1 MNLFTIPVSVLSGVA
16 LALSSAAVVGP
27 VAAGAPGVSPVQALG
42 PGSAL
47 SAAKVPGRQ
56 IRIVVAGERLG
67 QTASVKV
74 KGLTG
79 DADGYKKV
87 VKVTQKKKLAKVPVG
102 KYRVSAR
109 KIQAG
114 GRTASAE
121 PVKIKVTV
129 RRGATARLVYVAT
142 PPPPPGADVT
152 APGAVTG
159 LTVTGTTLSSI
170 SLAWTNPPDA
180 DLAQV
185 LVRRAVG
192 EVAPSGPTAGTAVP
206 LSSPI
211 VGLGTDGGLSPITKY
226 AYSVFTKD
234 TSGNV
239 SGPTSVTVKTA
250 DPVLVASG
258 ATGVPAGSALNSG
271 DFLLSPDGR
280 YRLVNQPDGNLVQQ
294 VALSGRVLW
303 ETGTAGG
310 ESLLIMMPDGNL
322 LLMPKVGGEPSWS
335 TGTSGDSPNFQVQ
348 NDANLKVFTGAVTA
362 WSSNTVDDRLIA
374 NERLYAGQQITSPNG
389 LVRLVQQADGNL
401 VLYGAGDAVLWYV
414 GSYGSPG
421 AWTVMQ
427 ADGNFVVYAP
437 DNSPLWSHQHMGQ
450 PWQLR
455 GRRERRSLAPVP
467 FRRHSLVDHPVGL
480 RRPARAV
487 ASPITVGLLVRIP
500 KTSCARSSPEGAR
513 VGQGHDQGE
522 DQTLISV
529 CSPSSALRRP
539 LTASP
544 QSIERKTR
552 ILPSGAVEPGAQ
564 IQD

>member
-1 MNLFTIPVSVLSGVA
+1 MRTFTVPFAVVSVAAVALSGPAVGGPI
-16 LALSSAAVVGP
+16 AAHVP
-27 VAAGAPGVSPVQALG
+27 VAGRMSV
-42 PGSAL
+42 L

-56 IRIVVAGERLG
+56 IRLVVAGERLG

-79 DADGYKKV
+79 KANGYHKT
-87 VKVTQKKKLAKVPVG
+87 VKVITKKKLAKVPVG
-102 KYRVSAR
+102 KYRVSAKR
-109 KIQAG
+109 IEAG

-121 PVKIKVTV
+121 PVKITVTA

-142 PPPPPGADVT
+142 PPPPPPTGPDVT

-159 LTVTGTTLSSI
+159 LTVTGTTLSSV

-192 EVAPSGPTAGTAVP
+192 EVAPSGPTAGTAVS
-206 LSSPI
+206 LSSP
-211 VGLGTDGGLSPITKY
+211 VVTLGTDGGLRPITKY

-239 SGPTSVTVKTA
+239 SGPASVTVKTA
-250 DPVLVASG
+250 DPVLVAIG

-303 ETGTAGG
+303 ETGTVGW
-310 ESLLIMMPDGNL
+310 ESLLIMMPDGDL

-335 TGTSGDSPNFQVQ
+335 TGTSGDSPHFQVQ
-348 NDANLKVFTGAVTA
+348 NDANLKVFTGAGTA

-374 NERLYAGQQITSPNG
+374 NEQLHADQQITSPNG

-401 VLYGAGDAVLWYV
+401 VLYGEGDAVLWATYT
-414 GSYGSPG
+414 YGNPG

-427 ADGNFVVYAP
+427 ADGNFVQYAP
-437 DNSPLWSHQHMGQ
+437 DNSPLWGTNTWSFPG
-450 PWQLR
+450 
-455 GRRERRSLAPVP
+455 SYV
-467 FRRHSLVDHPVGL
+467 V
-480 RRPARAV
+480 V
-487 ASPITVGLLVRIP
+487 ADDGHWRLYLPDGTVFWTIP
-500 KTSCARSSPEGAR
+500 
-513 VGQGHDQGE
+513 
-522 DQTLISV
+522 
-529 CSPSSALRRP
+529 
-539 LTASP
+539 
-544 QSIERKTR
+544 
-552 ILPSGAVEPGAQ
+552 
-564 IQD
+564 